1 MYVINKNLLKYALLK
16 AFKLF
21 NDFNNTYKHV
31 FFFFLLFVL
40 AINKKNPNEWKEF
53 ANDDDDSFHCFD
65 KL

>member
-40 AINKKNPNEWKEF
+40 AINKKNPNE
-53 ANDDDDSFHCFD
+53 
-65 KL
+65 

>member
-1 MYVINKNLLKYALLK
+1 MILIILISMSSS
-16 AFKLF
+16 
-21 NDFNNTYKHV
+21 
-31 FFFFLLFVL
+31 FFFLFVL